1 MRHWIKIIIMTF
13 CSFLILLSLYFT
25 FVLITSGDKIQ
36 EAYEQMNGG
45 HEHNTDGAKG
55 AFIKLLVEI
64 TGDESIYYRV
74 GIAYN
79 DSSTNSGPS
88 DSDPGTGENE
98 DNGSDDPNDP
108 SNPNPPGPNPGPP
121 SGPPQDVPNAG
132 EGTYGEKYS
141 VHGFRSVTQGSLP
154 NLYSSGK
161 SSFSGKGCFF
171 VAVTAAINGSG
182 KSAALCDVFSAD
194 GGTVSKK
201 GNNYYYS
208 KDYTGGD
215 SRAISILSKFGIS
228 AHSESVSQSG
238 MYIVYITNDSQGKY
252 SSSGNHW
259 FVINNGYTYS
269 EIGGK
274 NVPFHIDDWNYFSS
288 HIKHSIKVG

>member
-25 FVLITSGDKIQ
+25 FVLVTSGDKIQ

-45 HEHNTDGAKG
+45 HEHDTDGAKG

-64 TGDESIYYRV
+64 TGDESIYYKV

-79 DSSTNSGPS
+79 NSTTNSGPS
-88 DSDPGTGENE
+88 DSDPGVGEDEDNDNNEDGENGG
-98 DNGSDDPNDP
+98 NGGN
-108 SNPNPPGPNPGPP
+108 NGNN
-121 SGPPQDVPNAG
+121 SGDPPQDVPNAG

-141 VHGFRSVTQGSLP
+141 VHGFRSVTQSSLP

-182 KSAALCDVFSAD
+182 KSAALCDVFAAD

-201 GNNYYYS
+201 GSNYYYS

-238 MYIVYITNDSQGKY
+238 MYIVYITNDSQRKY

-269 EIGGK
+269 EIGSK
-274 NVPFHIDDWNYFSS
+274 NVPFHIDDWSYFSS
-288 HIKHSIKVG
+288 HIKYSVKVG

>member
-98 DNGSDDPNDP
+98 DDGSDDPNDP
-108 SNPNPPGPNPGPP
+108 RNPNPP

-141 VHGFRSVTQGSLP
+141 VHGYRSVTQGSLP

-161 SSFSGKGCFF
+161 STFAKKGCFF

-182 KSAALCDVFSAD
+182 KSAALCDVFAAD
-194 GGTVSKK
+194 GGTVSKQ
-201 GNNYYYS
+201 GSNYYYT
-208 KDYTGGD
+208 KDYSGSA
-215 SRAISILSKFGIS
+215 SRAVSILSKFGIS

-269 EIGGK
+269 EIGSK

-288 HIKHSIKVG
+288 HIKYSIKVG